1 MSECVK
7 RETLL
12 AFADRELAAEEMK
25 LVECHIADCSSCK
38 REFDNVSATSLKVDA
53 LLSSLVPSDA
63 IDSEPSVFV
72 SIPQR
77 AASIRT
83 RWAAVGSI
91 GLLAAAAFLWFLAVR
106 GSGPTQ
112 QPRLVVSAP
121 PVVLPVEKTP
131 VAVPVSNK
139 AAQVA
144 IHKPRAVAR
153 QFQAL
158 DNGGPIQTGMI
169 YRVSM
174 PAPSDSAKR
183 IPAEVIVD
191 DFGKV
196 RAIRFL
202 Q

>member
-1 MSECVK
+1 MSECLK
-7 RETLL
+7 QETLL
-12 AFADRELAAEEMK
+12 AFADRELQAAEME
-25 LVECHIADCSSCK
+25 LVERHIADCSACK
-38 REFDNVSATSLKVDA
+38 LQFDRVSATSVKVDA
-53 LLSSLVPSDA
+53 LLNSLAPSD
-63 IDSEPSVFV
+63 SLEQEPRTFV

-91 GLLAAAAFLWFLAVR
+91 GVLAAAAFLWFLAVR
-106 GSGPTQ
+106 GSHPTE
-112 QPRLVVSAP
+112 QPRLVVSAT
-121 PVVLPVEKTP
+121 PVALPVEKTP

-139 AAQVA
+139 PTQVA
-144 IHKPRAVAR
+144 IHKPRTASR

-169 YRVSM
+169 YRVSL
-174 PAPSDSAKR
+174 PASSDSSRR

>member
-1 MSECVK
+1 MSECVR

-12 AFADRELAAEEMK
+12 AFADRELATDEMK
-25 LVECHIADCSSCK
+25 LVERHIADCSACK

-53 LLSSLVPSDA
+53 LLSSLVPSGA
-63 IDSEPSVFV
+63 LDSEPSVFV

-77 AASIRT
+77 AATIRT

-106 GSGPTQ
+106 GSRPTQ

-121 PVVLPVEKTP
+121 PVVLPVEKAP

-139 AAQVA
+139 PTQVA

-174 PAPSDSAKR
+174 PAPSDSARR

>member
-1 MSECVK
+1 
-7 RETLL
+7 LQ
-12 AFADRELAAEEMK
+12 
-25 LVECHIADCSSCK
+25 
-38 REFDNVSATSLKVDA
+38 FDNVSATSLRVGA

-63 IDSEPSVFV
+63 IDTELKMYV

-91 GLLAAAAFLWFLAVR
+91 GVLAAAAILWFLAVR
-106 GSGPTQ
+106 GSHPA
-112 QPRLVVSAP
+112 PEPKLVIAAAEVTHPIENAH
-121 PVVLPVEKTP
+121 
-131 VAVPVSNK
+131 VAVPANTRPTE
-139 AAQVA
+139 VA
-144 IHKPRAVAR
+144 IHKPHSAPR

-174 PAPSDSAKR
+174 PSPSDSSRR